1 MEGGTTDILKDPK
14 GLKGKRKEARLTSFK
29 ALKGLKEKWK
39 ELATDNL

>member
-14 GLKGKRKEARLTSFK
+14 GLKGEWKEERLTSFK
-29 ALKGLKEKWK
+29 ALKGLKGKRK